1 VVTTRRKAAA
11 GLWAAGVWLG
21 VLSVAL
27 ALALWLL
34 VPWAAMPP
42 ATDAELHR
50 SFSDSEI
57 ARGDR
62 FAAQA
67 RPPSYLSLL
76 VGLAV
81 VAWLT
86 LTRRGL
92 GLLRRVLRG
101 PWWLQVPTVVVTVTA
116 AAWLVTLP
124 ADVWREMV
132 LREWGLSTQTWGSWL
147 LDGLKGLGITVGL
160 TSLGMLLLVW
170 LARRM
175 PRWWFLPASLAA
187 IVVSFAT
194 SFAYPVLIEPVFNT
208 FTPMAAGELRTSL
221 LEMADRDGVQVEDV
235 LVADASRRTTSLNAY
250 VSGFG
255 ATRRIVVYDTLLEE
269 ATPAEIEAIV
279 AHELGHADNDDVL
292 TGTALSGLAGAVG
305 LTLLWW
311 VLRSGWVRRR
321 GVAGAGDPL
330 AAAVVLG
337 LATVVGFALNPV
349 TNGIS
354 REVEL
359 RADRHALELSRDP
372 ETLVAIQQRL
382 ALNNI
387 ADLTPPRWSYL
398 MFASHPSAVQRIALA
413 RDWAEENL

>member
-1 VVTTRRKAAA
+1 VVTTRRKTA

-21 VLSVAL
+21 VLSIAL
-27 ALALWLL
+27 ALAVWLL
-34 VPWAAMPP
+34 VPWATMPP

-50 SFSDSEI
+50 SFTDSEI

-62 FAAQA
+62 FAGQV

-81 VAWLT
+81 VVWLT

-124 ADVWREMV
+124 ADVWRETV

-160 TSLGMLLLVW
+160 TSIGLLLLVG
-170 LARRM
+170 LARLM
-175 PRWWFLPASLAA
+175 PTWWFVPATLAS
-187 IVVSFAT
+187 IVVSFVV

-221 LEMADRDGVQVEDV
+221 LEMAEGDGLEVDDV

-279 AHELGHADNDDVL
+279 AHELGHADADDVL
-292 TGTALSGLAGAVG
+292 TGTVLSALAGGAG

-311 VLRSGWVRRR
+311 VLGSGWVRRR

-337 LATVVGFALNPV
+337 LATIMAFVLNPV

-354 REVEL
+354 RQVEL

-372 ETLVAIQQRL
+372 ETLVEIQQRL

-413 RDWAEENL
+413 REWAEENL

>member
-1 VVTTRRKAAA
+1 
-11 GLWAAGVWLG
+11 
-21 VLSVAL
+21 
-27 ALALWLL
+27 
-34 VPWAAMPP
+34 
-42 ATDAELHR
+42 
-50 SFSDSEI
+50 
-57 ARGDR
+57 
-62 FAAQA
+62 
-67 RPPSYLSLL
+67 
-76 VGLAV
+76 
-81 VAWLT
+81 
-86 LTRRGL
+86 
-92 GLLRRVLRG
+92 
-101 PWWLQVPTVVVTVTA
+101 
-116 AAWLVTLP
+116 
-124 ADVWREMV
+124 
-132 LREWGLSTQTWGSWL
+132 
-147 LDGLKGLGITVGL
+147 
-160 TSLGMLLLVW
+160 
-170 LARRM
+170 
-175 PRWWFLPASLAA
+175 
-187 IVVSFAT
+187 
-194 SFAYPVLIEPVFNT
+194 VLIEPVFNT

-269 ATPAEIEAIV
+269 ATPAEIETIV
-279 AHELGHADNDDVL
+279 AHELWHADNDDVL

-305 LTLLWW
+305 LTMLWW

-372 ETLVAIQQRL
+372 QTLVAIQQRL